1 MKLFYMPGACS
12 LSDHIAL
19 EWAGADY
26 QLQQVP
32 RDQLKSPD
40 YLAVNPAGA
49 VPALEVEPG
58 WVLTEN
64 VAILQLVAQRYPG
77 AELGGRDERE
87 RLEVLRWT
95 ANLASDVHKAFLP
108 LFAPQR
114 FVEGEEATAVL
125 QRKAVENVRAQLRR
139 IEQALT
145 GKAFLAGERR
155 SVADAYLYVILRWA
169 AGKAGGLEAF
179 PQLQRF
185 KAAMEQDPA
194 VQRALAAEGL
204 A

>member
-26 QLQQVP
+26 QLQKVE
-32 RDQLKSPD
+32 RERLKSPE

-64 VAILQLVAQRYPG
+64 VAILQLVAQRYPEAG
-77 AELGGRDERE
+77 LGGSNERE
-87 RLEVLRWT
+87 RFEVLRWT
-95 ANLASDVHKAFLP
+95 ANLAADVHKSFLP

-114 FVEGEEATAVL
+114 FAEGEEATRVA
-125 QRKAVENVRAQLRR
+125 QRKAVENVRAQLSRVDR
-139 IEQALT
+139 ALD
-145 GKAFLAGERR
+145 GRDFLVGDRR

-169 AGKAGGLEAF
+169 DGMAGGLDEF
-179 PQLQRF
+179 PQLARF
-185 KAAMEQDPA
+185 KAAMERDPA
-194 VQRALAAEGL
+194 VRRALAAEGL
-204 A
+204 S

>member
-26 QLQQVP
+26 QLEKVA
-32 RDQLKSPD
+32 RDRLKSPEF
-40 YLAVNPAGA
+40 LAVNPCGA

-64 VAILQLVAQRYPG
+64 VAILQLIAARHPD
-77 AELGGRDERE
+77 AKLAGGNERE

-114 FVEGEEATAVL
+114 FVEGEEATEML
-125 QRKAVENVRAQLRR
+125 KRKAAENVRAQLARVN
-139 IEQALT
+139 EA
-145 GKAFLAGERR
+145 LAGRRFLVGDAR

-169 AGKAGGLEAF
+169 DGMQLGLADF
-179 PQLQRF
+179 PELARF
-185 KAAMEQDPA
+185 KAAMDQDPA
-194 VQRALAAEGL
+194 VRRALAAEGL
-204 A
+204 S

>member
-26 QLQQVP
+26 QLEQVA
-32 RDQLKSPD
+32 RERLKSPD
-40 YLAVNPAGA
+40 YLALNPSGA

-64 VAILQLVAQRYPG
+64 VAILQLVAQRYPE
-77 AELGGRDERE
+77 AALGGSNERE
-87 RLEVLRWT
+87 RFEVLRWT

-114 FVEGEEATAVL
+114 FAEGEEATAVV
-125 QRKAVENVRAQLRR
+125 QRKAVENVRAQLAR
-139 IEQALT
+139 IDTALS
-145 GKAFLAGERR
+145 GREVLVGDRR

-169 AGKAGGLEAF
+169 AGKAGGLEEF
-179 PQLQRF
+179 PELLRF
-185 KAAMEQDPA
+185 KAAMDKDPG

-204 A
+204 G